1 MALTFT
7 YSGNVYGTG
16 SAGQTTFPLVSTAG
30 NNIPYLLPAHIH
42 AYFST
47 DNQQTWNELARPGEW
62 DFSDTGT
69 AVVLA
74 APLPAATEL
83 LIRRIT
89 PPLDPFVNFQPSSLL
104 TAEQLNEAERFSLYL
119 DQELK
124 DAVDID
130 SAGSL
135 IYKGLIDL
143 TADNAPL
150 APQVGWTYYNT
161 GAGTVIQGGTPGWV
175 GITGDAVLGGEQ
187 VIYDGTNWT
196 IPDPVFGVQQVT
208 GTAPITVDNTDGQRP
223 VVGITAATTSAAGSM
238 SGADKTKLDGI
249 ASGAEVNVQSDWNE
263 ANTGSDAFI
272 QNKPT
277 IPDPT
282 NPPASGTF
290 GYWSRTGTVVAPAT
304 STDDINTLG
313 DIAAGGSLGGAS
325 LNVNGLEYASV
336 DGTAGQLLT
345 TDGAGTLGWS
355 TVDPPPGTVISDI
368 APANPEEGQLWWDSV
383 GGQLY
388 VWYEDANSSQWVQA
402 NGGGGGG
409 GGDPFPPQI
418 DVDPTAPEPSM
429 TIDAAGRLLVGT
441 ATPANSGFW
450 APTAL
455 VQVQG
460 ASGSASGT
468 GVIALRR
475 GGVPTATGQ
484 GLGTLVFS
492 DTDGLPYADIRG
504 EVDGTPSGTS
514 TPGRLNFFTTP
525 SGSTTSVERMRVS
538 NAGTIFTHGSDSQT
552 LVLTNT
558 RAANA
563 TDRLIW
569 GLHGSTAIGNGSP
582 SFQVTTNG
590 DVQNTNNSYGALSDI
605 KLKENIVDAKSQW
618 ADIKGLRLVNY
629 NFKPET
635 GAETHK
641 QLGLIAQEVEQVC
654 PGLVGE
660 TKDTDADGNETGEV
674 TKNVAYSVLYMK
686 AVGALQEAMQ
696 RIEQLETTNASLEA
710 RLTALEGN

>member
-62 DFSDTGT
+62 DFNDTGT

-263 ANTGSDAFI
+263 ADTGSDAFI

-383 GGQLY
+383 NGQLY
-388 VWYEDANSSQWVQA
+388 VWYEDANSNQWVQA
-402 NGGGGGG
+402 NTAAAAFWTRTGTTLSPLTAGDTISTTGTVTGNLLPTNGQLAGFRNLLINGDFRINQRGGQKIPAVVNEYGFDRWRANSATHIEQIIEDAPAGQYTLWCEGGTAALMSANIANVAQLGQGPSNVPLTFNYNGTGNLSIIVPGVVTKVQCEPGPIATPFEHRPIGTELALCQRYCHVAVADGG
-409 GGDPFPPQI
+409 LNPYMVLGTGRWYDAGNAQI
-418 DVDPTAPEPSM
+418 AIQHPVQLRTAPTLES
-429 TIDAAGRLLVGT
+429 TS
-441 ATPANSGFW
+441 PANTFHINLDASLGG
-450 APTAL
+450 ASPTAL
-455 VQVQG
+455 SLNEPGFNVSTITVSYAPLG
-460 ASGSASGT
+460 RPAGTPTTLYCNT
-468 GVIALRR
+468 GVAKI
-475 GGVPTATGQ
+475 
-484 GLGTLVFS
+484 VFS
-492 DTDGLPYADIRG
+492 
-504 EVDGTPSGTS
+504 
-514 TPGRLNFFTTP
+514 
-525 SGSTTSVERMRVS
+525 
-538 NAGTIFTHGSDSQT
+538 
-552 LVLTNT
+552 
-558 RAANA
+558 
-563 TDRLIW
+563 
-569 GLHGSTAIGNGSP
+569 
-582 SFQVTTNG
+582 
-590 DVQNTNNSYGALSDI
+590 
-605 KLKENIVDAKSQW
+605 
-618 ADIKGLRLVNY
+618 
-629 NFKPET
+629 
-635 GAETHK
+635 AE
-641 QLGLIAQEVEQVC
+641 L
-654 PGLVGE
+654 
-660 TKDTDADGNETGEV
+660 
-674 TKNVAYSVLYMK
+674 
-686 AVGALQEAMQ
+686 
-696 RIEQLETTNASLEA
+696 
-710 RLTALEGN
+710 